1 MPTANVIKG
10 TLRALLRGKEGGSGD
25 KLEQA
30 HTQDGMSD
38 AGVITAGLS
47 FRYAANWQCST
58 KGVCSVYT
66 KSQNW
71 ISYHATWLQGLE
83 SKRAILTKV
92 EEAWSQLRSG
102 ESQSSPNE
110 EGEIVF
116 KSLENGKKI
125 CSPLIDEEFSDLVVE
140 EGNDES
146 GALTSK
152 AECEWFNQ
160 LTKVGLEASRVWEP
174 RLFIRKQVTSK
185 VTSEQQKI

>member
-1 MPTANVIKG
+1 M
-10 TLRALLRGKEGGSGD
+10 
-25 KLEQA
+25 
-30 HTQDGMSD
+30 
-38 AGVITAGLS
+38 ITAGLS
-47 FRYAANWQCST
+47 FRYAGNWVYADT
-58 KGVCSVYT
+58 KNCVVKTNG
-66 KSQNW
+66 QNW
-71 ISYHATWLQGLE
+71 ISYHATWVIGLE
-83 SKRAILTKV
+83 KKMEVLKTV

-160 LTKVGLEASRVWEP
+160 LTKVGLEASKMPSTCVPDDYIFATLTNDHDVGHVHVRFATHQ
-174 RLFIRKQVTSK
+174 R
-185 VTSEQQKI
+185 